1 MTRKDTIIV
10 AVLVNAALLVA
21 LFVTAIKNDDVRQV
35 DEEKVAAHIQSIAIP
50 EPEIK
55 EIKAAQG
62 DEIDLVLKEF
72 SEKKVDLTEAA
83 SPQIDFVK
91 ELEAITKTVS
101 GPKQEESFSS
111 DDFIKVTVKKG
122 DVLEKIARTNQT
134 SVDEIIRTNQLKNT
148 MLQIGQTLKVPKKPG
163 MKAVE
168 SASVSTVA
176 ATASTSEYYIV
187 KQGDNPWAIA
197 VKNHLKVDELLKL
210 NNLTEEKARHLKP
223 GDKLRIRK

>member
-1 MTRKDTIIV
+1 MNRKDTIII
-10 AVLVNAALLVA
+10 AVLVNAALLIA
-21 LFVTAIKNDDVRQV
+21 LFVTAIKRDSGAKVE
-35 DEEKVAAHIQSIAIP
+35 EEKIAATFQPIAIP
-50 EPEIK
+50 EMEKK

-72 SEKKVDLTEAA
+72 SEKKAEVVVNPEE
-83 SPQIDFVK
+83 SQKIDFVK
-91 ELEAITKTVS
+91 ELEAITKSVS
-101 GPKQEESFSS
+101 ELPQETMHPS

-122 DVLEKIARTNQT
+122 DVLEKIARANQT
-134 SVDEIIRTNQLKNT
+134 SVDEIMRVNQLKNS
-148 MLQIGQTLKVPKKPG
+148 MLQIGQTLKIPR
-163 MKAVE
+163 KAG
-168 SASVSTVA
+168 A
-176 ATASTSEYYIV
+176 ATVERAVVSGGGGEEFYTV

>member
-1 MTRKDTIIV
+1 MTRKDTIII
-10 AVLVNAALLVA
+10 AVLVNAALLIA
-21 LFVTAIKNDDVRQV
+21 LFVTAIKREDSPQRE
-35 DEEKVAAHIQSIAIP
+35 EEKIAATIQPIAIP
-50 EPEIK
+50 ESEKK

-72 SEKKVDLTEAA
+72 SEKKAEVAATEESAK
-83 SPQIDFVK
+83 IDFVK
-91 ELEAITKTVS
+91 ELEAITKSVS
-101 GPKQEESFSS
+101 ELPQAGAAPS

-122 DVLEKIARTNQT
+122 DVLEKIARANQS
-134 SVDEIIRTNQLKNT
+134 SVEEIIRVNQLKNS
-148 MLQIGQTLKVPKKPG
+148 MLQIGQTLKIPRKAGAVTVA
-163 MKAVE
+163 KAVE
-168 SASVSTVA
+168 SGGA
-176 ATASTSEYYIV
+176 EYYVV